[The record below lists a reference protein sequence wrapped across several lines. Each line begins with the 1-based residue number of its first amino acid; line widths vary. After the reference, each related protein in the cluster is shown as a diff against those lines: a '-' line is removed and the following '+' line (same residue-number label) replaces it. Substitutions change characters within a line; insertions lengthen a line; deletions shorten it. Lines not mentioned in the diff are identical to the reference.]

1 MACVLAQTMKVVES
15 WTAVAGQAKKRIC
28 ISFSC
33 PETESCR
40 YVAGLNLM

>member
-33 PETESCR
+33 PETLR
-40 YVAGLNLM
+40 AVVTLLVLI